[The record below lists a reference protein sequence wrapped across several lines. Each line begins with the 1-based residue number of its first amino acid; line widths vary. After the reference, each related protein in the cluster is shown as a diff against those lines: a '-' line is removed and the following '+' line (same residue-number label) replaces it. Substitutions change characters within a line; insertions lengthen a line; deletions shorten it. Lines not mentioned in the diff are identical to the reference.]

1 MKTHIKG
8 LELSRAFFDAYGR
21 TLIETEFA
29 PFADRIAAGLVG
41 PGSERYGFDDGVSE
55 DHDFCAGFCL
65 WISEEDD
72 RAFGFALAKA
82 YRKLP
87 ETFWGVPTKEK
98 LRGRRIALRRD
109 DRRRFFHAACRQ
121 KLRFAFTGG
130 VFVYAGTLSCRRI
143 QRRTVLR

>member
-65 WISEEDD
+65 WISE
-72 RAFGFALAKA
+72 
-82 YRKLP
+82 
-87 ETFWGVPTKEK
+87 
-98 LRGRRIALRRD
+98 
-109 DRRRFFHAACRQ
+109 
-121 KLRFAFTGG
+121 
-130 VFVYAGTLSCRRI
+130 
-143 QRRTVLR
+143 

>member
-1 MKTHIKG
+1 MKTRMKG
-8 LELSRAFFDAYGR
+8 LELSRAFFEAYGR

-72 RAFGFALAKA
+72 RTFGFALAKA

-87 ETFWGVPTKEK
+87 ETFLGVPTKEK
-98 LRGRRIALRRD
+98 LRGGASRYGVMTVENFFTPLVGKNFGALSPED
-109 DRRRFFHAACRQ
+109 FVHAG
-121 KLRFAFTGG
+121 K
-130 VFVYAGTLSCRRI
+130 LSCRRV
-143 QRRTVLR
+143 QRRDILR